1 MVVDGAAQFVGNNA
15 AALETAMQAAVARP
29 KQELTIENARWENG
43 AAEFSVH
50 AAANSN
56 ARLVVALAADAT
68 HSEVARGENAGRT
81 LHHVAVVRVMKEL
94 GPDSMDGRVL
104 KLASG
109 NVSGGPVR
117 LVAFVVDHKTGRVLG
132 AAEQTLAR

>member
-1 MVVDGAAQFVGNNA
+1 
-15 AALETAMQAAVARP
+15 
-29 KQELTIENARWENG
+29 
-43 AAEFSVH
+43 
-50 AAANSN
+50 
-56 ARLVVALAADAT
+56 VALAADAT

-94 GPDSMDGRVL
+94 GPDSMDGRIL

>member
-1 MVVDGAAQFVGNNA
+1 
-15 AALETAMQAAVARP
+15 
-29 KQELTIENARWENG
+29 
-43 AAEFSVH
+43 
-50 AAANSN
+50 
-56 ARLVVALAADAT
+56 
-68 HSEVARGENAGRT
+68 
-81 LHHVAVVRVMKEL
+81 
-94 GPDSMDGRVL
+94 MDGRVL